1 MANPQKENGST
12 DIANELLEAIYSFN
26 FTANQFKIILCI
38 IRYTYGFKRKS
49 HNLSLNFIAK
59 AINNNSKEFI
69 SREVKKLIKDN
80 VLIEYSSPSF
90 NSTRKIGINKDYSC
104 WRSQQ
109 LTYKSTGDLEV
120 NRTVDLQVNPP
131 VDLQVNQETKNN
143 KTKNKTKNI
152 YVENS
157 TIKFR
162 FDNLWKLY
170 PRKEG
175 KANAFKKYQ
184 KICKKVNDEIIEQG
198 IKNYVE
204 KIKKE
209 NIEEKYIKMGSTW
222 FNGECWN
229 DEYNLENNIIE
240 KMKDDDRWQ

>member
-1 MANPQKENGST
+1 MIET
-12 DIANELLEAIYSFN
+12 
-26 FTANQFKIILCI
+26 
-38 IRYTYGFKRKS
+38 
-49 HNLSLNFIAK
+49 
-59 AINNNSKEFI
+59 
-69 SREVKKLIKDN
+69 KK
-80 VLIEYSSPSF
+80 PSF
-90 NSTRKIGINKDYSC
+90 NSVREVGINKDYSK
-104 WRSQQ
+104 WNDYQ
-109 LTYKSTGDLEV
+109 LAKRLTV
-120 NRTVDLQVNPP
+120 NENTNATVSELTNRGVSE
-131 VDLQVNQETKNN
+131 LTNQETKN

-184 KICKKVNDEIIEQG
+184 KICKKVNDEKIEQG